1 MENKNNAKKNRHW
14 IIIFKQKRKEKKHA
28 NDLFRARKL
37 ENPMKNGNPLKQTSK
52 MLTCVSIVLATSMS
66 SIFN

>member
-37 ENPMKNGNPLKQTSK
+37 ENPMKNGNPLK
-52 MLTCVSIVLATSMS
+52 
-66 SIFN
+66 